1 MVAKLLRRMNC
12 IFKGM
17 NYLAHAYLSFNE
29 PHLLVGNMIS
39 DFVKGGQRFGYTVS
53 VQKGIMLHRAI
64 DSFTDT
70 HPATAEAKEIFR
82 PQYRLYSGPITDV
95 LYDHFLATDETVF
108 SNASLLQ
115 FSQRVYQ
122 TLEEETVHLPPHFLP
137 VLTYMKAE
145 NWLYHYRTTQGM
157 RNSLAGL
164 ARRARYITDSTKA
177 FDLFL
182 LHYDD
187 LKACYNAFFPDVKE
201 MAKQAVAQYRDEF

>member
-39 DFVKGGQRFGYTVS
+39 DFVKGRQKLGYAVS

-64 DSFTDT
+64 DDFTDT
-70 HPATAEAKEIFR
+70 HPATATAKEIFR
-82 PQYRLYSGPITDV
+82 PWYRLYSGPITDI
-95 LYDHFLATDETVF
+95 LYDHFLANDETIF
-108 SNASLLQ
+108 TEASLSL
-115 FSQRVYQ
+115 FTRSVYQ

-145 NWLYHYRTTQGM
+145 NWLYHYRTTEGM
-157 RNSLAGL
+157 QKSLRGL
-164 ARRARYITDSTKA
+164 ARRARYFKDSTKA
-177 FDLFL
+177 YELFL
-182 LHYDD
+182 LHYDE
-187 LKACYNAFFPDVKE
+187 LKACYAAFFPDVKK
-201 MAKQAVAQYRDEF
+201 MAKQALEQAGDEF

>member
-1 MVAKLLRRMNC
+1 
-12 IFKGM
+12 M

-39 DFVKGGQRFGYTVS
+39 DFVKGGQKSGYTAS

-64 DSFTDT
+64 DNFTDT

-82 PQYRLYSGPITDV
+82 PHFRLYSGPITDV
-95 LYDHFLATDETVF
+95 LYDHFLATDESIFPGT
-108 SNASLLQ
+108 SLHPFTQ
-115 FSQRVYQ
+115 QVYQ

-164 ARRARYITDSTKA
+164 ARRARYLTDSTKA

-182 LHYDD
+182 THYDD
-187 LKACYNAFFPDVKE
+187 LKACYAAFFPDVKK
-201 MAKQAVAQYRDEF
+201 MAKQAVEQGLEEF